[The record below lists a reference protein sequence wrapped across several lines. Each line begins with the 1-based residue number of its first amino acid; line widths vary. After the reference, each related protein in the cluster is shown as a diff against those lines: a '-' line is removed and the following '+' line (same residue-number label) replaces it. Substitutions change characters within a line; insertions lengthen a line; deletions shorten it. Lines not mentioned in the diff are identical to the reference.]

1 MNIRHPQDLFI
12 IFQYL
17 PYRSMAMW
25 GTHHFQS
32 PKFHILL
39 KMNNILKREI
49 YIIYIYIYIYHFFYR
64 FMKHVPI
71 PPLFCFCWL
80 TQAPAHPSTPSPPS
94 PRHLRQEDR
103 CHDNH
108 LHLMA
113 RGASPLP
120 EMGEVSLSLSIYI

>member
-1 MNIRHPQDLFI
+1 
-12 IFQYL
+12 
-17 PYRSMAMW
+17 
-25 GTHHFQS
+25 
-32 PKFHILL
+32 
-39 KMNNILKREI
+39 
-49 YIIYIYIYIYHFFYR
+49 
-64 FMKHVPI
+64 MKHVPI

-80 TQAPAHPSTPSPPS
+80 TQAPAHPSPPS

-120 EMGEVSLSLSIYI
+120 EMGEVSLSLSLAIYIILYVYIYIYVTYKWDLVGFTWELNGP